1 MAAEI
6 VSIDKDE
13 PATPQDPRPGVYQMS
28 LKTHNVLDYLL
39 GVALILSPPVFGFS
53 DVPAARSTC
62 LNLGFAIIA
71 YSLFTRYRW
80 SIFKLIP
87 IGLHMTFDIILGAS
101 LILAPWAL
109 GYRPLITG
117 GQLLVHFVLG
127 LGAILMV
134 GVTRSR
140 TEATIARED
149 REELKRAA

>member
-6 VSIDKDE
+6 VSIDKE
-13 PATPQDPRPGVYQMS
+13 ERSSQRNPDPGTYQMS
-28 LKTHNVLDYLL
+28 LRTHNVLDYVL

-62 LNLGFAIIA
+62 LNLGFSIIA

-87 IGLHMTFDIILGAS
+87 IGVHMALDIILGAS
-101 LILAPWAL
+101 LILAPWVL

-140 TEATIARED
+140 TEATLSRED
-149 REELKRAA
+149 REEIKRAA